1 MSIYKRILIIGFI
14 LGIGIFFMR
23 DYNIGIMYKPYTN
36 DTREHSSSTGDNTE
50 FKFYSDKKFFS
61 YEKCM
66 ESHVDTSM
74 DSEFWISGCDKKW

>member
-23 DYNIGIMYKPYTN
+23 DYNIGIMYKSYIN

-50 FKFYSDKKFFS
+50 FKIYRNEKFFS

-66 ESHVDTSM
+66 ESLGDNYS
-74 DSEFWISGCDKKW
+74 DGALFKEGCDKKW